1 MNSTYLMLAAA
12 FTAAA
17 ISIGGMA
24 LAQNQTGLTQPAAT
38 NTTMTLEEAKQQ
50 YLSAWNQTAFNAT
63 FSTYVEEFTAVG
75 YGVYEEHGDIF
86 APGETMVLYVEP
98 VGYDHEQVLD
108 ENGDTLYVMNF
119 TADYIISDAN
129 GTELQAIEDIPVGMI
144 ASHRPNTEL
153 FLELSLTQEQPFPD
167 GNYEVRYVV
176 TDEVSGES
184 FEIVKQ
190 VQVGETLTAGV
201 A

>member
-1 MNSTYLMLAAA
+1 
-12 FTAAA
+12 
-17 ISIGGMA
+17 
-24 LAQNQTGLTQPAAT
+24 
-38 NTTMTLEEAKQQ
+38 
-50 YLSAWNQTAFNAT
+50 
-63 FSTYVEEFTAVG
+63 
-75 YGVYEEHGDIF
+75 
-86 APGETMVLYVEP
+86 
-98 VGYDHEQVLD
+98 
-108 ENGDTLYVMNF
+108 
-119 TADYIISDAN
+119 
-129 GTELQAIEDIPVGMI
+129 MI